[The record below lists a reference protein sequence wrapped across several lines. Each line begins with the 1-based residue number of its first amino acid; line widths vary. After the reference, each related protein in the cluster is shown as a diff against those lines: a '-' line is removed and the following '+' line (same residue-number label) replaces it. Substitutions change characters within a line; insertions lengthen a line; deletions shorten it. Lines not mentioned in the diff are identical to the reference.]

1 MGRKCSVVGCSSYG
15 GLHIF
20 PQDVNIRRQWLR
32 LIGLWDDFELPPK
45 AGVCKLHFR
54 RDSFANLMA
63 FEEGFAKKLLLKSD
77 EVPALALPLR
87 RSGVER
93 QRPPTLLPR
102 QHKDLEHKLEPK
114 VTKEIGCQT
123 DPVISRHACIQAN
136 LKPSEGTEEITPE
149 ISPQKRKEGEA
160 SASELCLDV
169 NDSASAV
176 SCSSALSDV
185 PPYKQKKYIV
195 YEDQLLKIF
204 QSCPVCT
211 NRCTVDTITT
221 GTLLRVSLLCPR
233 CEYCSQWSS
242 QPTENGIPLG
252 NLQLCAAVLFTGSSF
267 HQISKFLGA
276 FNIQGLSKQGFY
288 RYQAKL
294 LRNPTVSWQRGLEQ
308 DELFQET
315 NDGRSVTPDGNMYAD
330 SPGEASLERQNP
342 DFVPSVVVHTENSQR
357 FEAKAERYNRKRKR
371 DDGLNKPPD
380 QPNSCDT
387 PELQEESSMEQ
398 CPDVLQLLVIKEDP
412 PAEEQN
418 QSPRPDQEDQK
429 PPQIKKE
436 QEDTEIKQ
444 WIFNP
449 VSVKS
454 ENDEEK
460 PRLPEL
466 LHSIKIQ
473 RNGDSF

>member
-1 MGRKCSVVGCSSYG
+1 MRTHLV
-15 GLHIF
+15 
-20 PQDVNIRRQWLR
+20 
-32 LIGLWDDFELPPK
+32 
-45 AGVCKLHFR
+45 ACKLQPCAGMLGLVYVH
-54 RDSFANLMA
+54 
-63 FEEGFAKKLLLKSD
+63 KS
-77 EVPALALPLR
+77 
-87 RSGVER
+87 
-93 QRPPTLLPR
+93 
-102 QHKDLEHKLEPK
+102 KPK

-136 LKPSEGTEEITPE
+136 LKPSEGTEE